1 MTDPLDSSPR
11 PDDVEITREEVDVRR
26 SPRVWRILALGAGLG
41 AIVAFVLTFA
51 LPETEGFS
59 QAQVFGF
66 SLLLFVT
73 IFGGLAALVV
83 VILDRVV
90 GRRVVRTTAER
101 TVAREVDRDDEPT
114 DGLDVPDDAP
124 DENEAPG
131 TEPDASTR

>member
-51 LPETEGFS
+51 LPESEGFS

-114 DGLDVPDDAP
+114 DDLDVP

>member
-26 SPRVWRILALGAGLG
+26 SPRVWRILALGAGFG

-101 TVAREVDRDDEPT
+101 TVAREVDRDDEPA
-114 DGLDVPDDAP
+114 DDLDEPDDAP